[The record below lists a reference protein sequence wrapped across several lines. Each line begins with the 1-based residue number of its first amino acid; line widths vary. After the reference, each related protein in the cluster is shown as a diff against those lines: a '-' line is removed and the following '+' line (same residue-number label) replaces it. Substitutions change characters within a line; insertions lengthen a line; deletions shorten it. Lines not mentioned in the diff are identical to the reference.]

1 MSDIPTSGSPGTA
14 GASGELSEEELR
26 EALGQLRGAP
36 VDQVVA
42 EVASA
47 LLNAAQ
53 VKLGRRDG
61 RLLIDL
67 TGVITDRIRGH
78 VPDELTRQ
86 LDDVLTQLR
95 LAQVDAE
102 REVQTAAGQGHQEP
116 NDLTSPPGPD
126 RSSGSAAASD
136 QAPGADEAG
145 GPSGGAPPPPSGPSP
160 TSRLWVPGR

>member
-1 MSDIPTSGSPGTA
+1 VSDNPTSGPA
-14 GASGELSEEELR
+14 GAGGVPGQPSEEELR

-61 RLLIDL
+61 RLLIDV
-67 TGVITDRIRGH
+67 TGVITDRVRGH

-95 LAQVDAE
+95 LAQVEAE
-102 REVQTAAGQGHQEP
+102 GEVQAATAQGHQEP
-116 NDLTSPPGPD
+116 NDLARTPGPD
-126 RSSGSAAASD
+126 
-136 QAPGADEAG
+136 Q
-145 GPSGGAPPPPSGPSP
+145 SGGAGAGEGATPSEPGSEAPPGRETPPSGPSP
-160 TSRLWVPGR
+160 ASRLWVPGR